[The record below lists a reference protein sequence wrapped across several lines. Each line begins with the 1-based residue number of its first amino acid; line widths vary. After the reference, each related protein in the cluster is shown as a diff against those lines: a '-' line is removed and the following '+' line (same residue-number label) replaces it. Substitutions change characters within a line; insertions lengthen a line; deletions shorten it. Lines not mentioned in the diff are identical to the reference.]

1 MKKALGKEEK
11 VNIKSLLVLIL
22 GIFLFFWSL
31 TNFGGGEFA
40 EEYIPYVFG
49 GIVLAAVIFL
59 LRRR

>member
-1 MKKALGKEEK
+1 M
-11 VNIKSLLVLIL
+11 NIKSLLVLIL